1 MIELRNIVKEYNTEN
16 MVTRALDG
24 LDLTLDNGEY
34 VAVMGRS
41 GSGKSTLLHILGGM
55 DRATS
60 GQYLWDGREISGLDA
75 KELEKF
81 RKEHV
86 SFVFQNYMLMN
97 SYTVFENI
105 EVPLIAR
112 GVKAKQRKETV
123 EKYMELVGIS
133 DLAGKL
139 PIHISGGQQ
148 QRCGIA
154 RALAADTDLLLAD
167 EPTGALDRKT
177 GEEIMDVFDRIKG
190 ERTIVLVTHDENI
203 ASRTDRILHIEDG
216 KLMR

>member
-34 VAVMGRS
+34 VAVMGCS